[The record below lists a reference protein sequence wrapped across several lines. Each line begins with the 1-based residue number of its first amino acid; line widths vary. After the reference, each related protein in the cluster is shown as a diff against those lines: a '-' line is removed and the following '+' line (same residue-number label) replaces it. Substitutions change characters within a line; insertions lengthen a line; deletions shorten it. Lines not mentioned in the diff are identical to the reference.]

1 MVDVFLVVFDIII
14 LFFLMNE
21 ILVYFMEERVILKF
35 VNF

>member
-21 ILVYFMEERVILKF
+21 ILMYFMEERVILKF

>member
-21 ILVYFMEERVILKF
+21 ILVYFMEEKGYFKIC
-35 VNF
+35 

>member
-1 MVDVFLVVFDIII
+1 MVDVFLLVFDIII

-21 ILVYFMEERVILKF
+21 ILMYFMEERVILKF